1 MTRFA
6 DLRNT
11 AAKFQVLNEKHFF
24 DPKSIERI
32 NELGQFYSEDLN
44 DAESLVD
51 EYCAFRDVFK
61 GMFPDGAGLF
71 TAEILPFLIANDLHR
86 AYPNLEKLYRI
97 YLTVPISSAQAERTF
112 SRLKQIKSYLR
123 STMSESRLSNLALL
137 FIEREISEKAN
148 FNNVVETFARMKNRK
163 TQF

>member
-61 GMFPDGAGLF
+61 GMLPDGAGLF
-71 TAEILPFLIANDLHR
+71 TAEILPFLIANYLHR
-86 AYPNLEKLYRI
+86 AHPNLEKLYRI
-97 YLTVPISSAQAERTF
+97 YLTVPISSAQAE
-112 SRLKQIKSYLR
+112 QI
-123 STMSESRLSNLALL
+123 LA
-137 FIEREISEKAN
+137 ISVN
-148 FNNVVETFARMKNRK
+148 SDLIFTIYSHMN
-163 TQF
+163 